1 MPASDPY
8 QVHNIAALA
17 AIMLAGPAAL
27 IGLVIYLCSSLT
39 RLRRHSLVTAY
50 RDLSLSSLAASLALY
65 LWGCAHVV
73 FRERQEIGNEC
84 GKAGGAGARRV
95 EAFHGDFV
103 PLQLVCRTEGGGT
116 HTVLIPDYINPSVA
130 VTVSLA
136 LAFGIA
142 AFLLHRRQLV
152 SDGAGKEGKPF

>member
-8 QVHNIAALA
+8 QIHDVAVLT

-27 IGLVIYLCSSLT
+27 IGLVIYLCSSLM
-39 RLRRHSLVTAY
+39 RFRRHSLCTAY
-50 RDLSLSSLAASLALY
+50 RDLCLSSLAASLALY

-73 FRERQEIGNEC
+73 FRERQEVGSEC
-84 GKAGGAGARRV
+84 AKAAGAGARRV

-116 HTVLIPDYINPSVA
+116 YTVLIPDYINPSIV
-130 VTVSLA
+130 VTSSLA

-152 SDGAGKEGKPF
+152 SDGAGKEGKPC